1 MNGKGA
7 ALTVGIVCS
16 VIAGAIGYMG
26 AAMQADAKADAK
38 INDVVDRAVAPMNRQ
53 LDQLTGDVRE
63 IRNLLGQI
71 LLSRSGGM

>member
-1 MNGKGA
+1 MNGKG
-7 ALTVGIVCS
+7 LLLIVGTACT

-26 AAMQADAKADAK
+26 AAMQADAKADTK
-38 INDVVDRAVAPMNRQ
+38 INQVVDRAVAPMNRQ